1 MYIYAQINSDGV
13 CIAVSQL
20 ASIVEDDSLVPLSST
35 DNSVIGKIWNGSTW
49 ESAASLP
56 ELVKRH
62 ISVGA
67 FFDRFGAAK
76 YAILAD
82 QSPGVQALIKD
93 ASVRQYI
100 DLDRGDLP
108 AGLQMLVQAGHAID
122 TQAIVSAPVE
132 PHELP

>member
-1 MYIYAQINSDGV
+1 MNIYAQIDENGV
-13 CIAVSQL
+13 CF
-20 ASIVEDDSLVPLSST
+20 SISNLHEPVEDESLISIPFEDLSI
-35 DNSVIGKIWNGSTW
+35 IGKKWNGSTW
-49 ESAASLP
+49 ESVAALP

-100 DLDRGDLP
+100 DLDRADLP

-122 TQAIVSAPVE
+122 TQVIVSAPVE
-132 PHELP
+132 PHERP